1 MEMFSIGFFIP
12 VSASCH
18 SLCQWLCHWGL
29 LLLFSAQGDNSY
41 VKDRWCVFDGF
52 MVFFIWVSLVLQ
64 VYSLFTSML
73 PPAPVYIALPSLT
86 HGTVI
91 IAAYQFISVCCRCLK
106 QPSSWIRCLRGEC
119 WESLERLLWSGP
131 SGSTSVSSS
140 LAPASQTFWST
151 VTSLCFSFIVVS
163 KMNISS
169 TFEWGF
175 PCFSASQAIWGA
187 DMECLY
193 LPALFS
199 PALWNP
205 GSSDVWNV

>member
-1 MEMFSIGFFIP
+1 MDSWCFSSGSP
-12 VSASCH
+12 
-18 SLCQWLCHWGL
+18 
-29 LLLFSAQGDNSY
+29 
-41 VKDRWCVFDGF
+41 WCCRY
-52 MVFFIWVSLVLQ
+52 IHYLQ
-64 VYSLFTSML
+64 VCS
-73 PPAPVYIALPSLT
+73 PPPVYIALPSLT

-106 QPSSWIRCLRGEC
+106 QPSWWIRCLRGEC

-175 PCFSASQAIWGA
+175 PCFSALQAIWGT